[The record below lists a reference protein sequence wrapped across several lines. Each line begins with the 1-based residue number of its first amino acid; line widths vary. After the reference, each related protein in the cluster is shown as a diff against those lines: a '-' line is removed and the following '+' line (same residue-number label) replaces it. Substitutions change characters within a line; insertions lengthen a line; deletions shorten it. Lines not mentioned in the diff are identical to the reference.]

1 MVGCLHRRMQPAAA
15 AAPPRKRFP
24 WIIYAIVLLL
34 ILLAAFAPV
43 ISVAIAGAVAEAHGC
58 TLHEGFKNP
67 CLINGVD
74 YGDTLYTMGVLGWF
88 MLATLPIGAFAC
100 FIWAV
105 ILIVHLVS
113 RRRGQ
118 PNVAT
123 AATAFLLMA
132 SLPVLAQSPS
142 PKMSNDD
149 LAMALRAAGTFDVK
163 LEPKPN
169 DSGGEA
175 KTPARM
181 TITKTFHGD
190 LDATSS
196 GQMLS
201 AMTETKGSA
210 GYVAIEQVSGTLS
223 GRKGT
228 FVLQHNGIMDRG
240 DPRLSVIVVPD
251 SGTEELVGLTGEMT
265 IKVEGAKHSYEFTY
279 RFVRKD

>member
-1 MVGCLHRRMQPAAA
+1 MVGCLHPRMQPAAA
-15 AAPPRKRFP
+15 AAPPRRRFP
-24 WIIYAIVLLL
+24 WIIYPIVLLL
-34 ILLAAFAPV
+34 ILLAAFAPL

-100 FIWAV
+100 LIWAV

-113 RRRGQ
+113 RRRRQ
-118 PNVAT
+118 PSVAT
-123 AATAFLLMA
+123 AATALLLCA
-132 SLPVLAQSPS
+132 SLPLLAESPS
-142 PKMSNDD
+142 PKMSTDD
-149 LAMALRAAGTFDVK
+149 LAMAQRAAGTFEVK
-163 LEPKPN
+163 LEPKP
-169 DSGGEA
+169 DHSGEA
-175 KTPARM
+175 PVPGRM
-181 TITKTFHGD
+181 TIVKTFAGE
-190 LDATSS
+190 LEATST
-196 GQMLS
+196 GEMLT
-201 AMTETKGSA
+201 AMTATKGSA
-210 GYVAIEQVSGTLS
+210 GYVAIERVSGTLN

-251 SGTEELVGLTGEMT
+251 SATDELVGLTGEMT
-265 IKVEGAKHSYEFTY
+265 IKVEGGKHSYEFTY